1 MSGMESRHHL
11 EANFSNSALAVEAG
25 EMRADGMV
33 RLQRRAVKARKTT
46 MIMAMSSWWLRNGAN
61 TNNKNNKEDL
71 LIRKEAPASMPR
83 IIYIVVKAARPIA
96 TRTTRKASRS
106 TTMRRRMKNTIQ
118 RTETTSQ
125 RCSSSTRLDSIS
137 PIKLIKGPKR
147 AVAGERMSPGT
158 IDCPLANLTRMRST
172 TASLSRLCNRNIFS
186 VPSNSITSVKVVK
199 LKRLTIQIMMHQGLP
214 IAKSY

>member
-1 MSGMESRHHL
+1 MSGMESHHHL

-83 IIYIVVKAARPIA
+83 II
-96 TRTTRKASRS
+96 
-106 TTMRRRMKNTIQ
+106 
-118 RTETTSQ
+118 
-125 RCSSSTRLDSIS
+125 
-137 PIKLIKGPKR
+137 
-147 AVAGERMSPGT
+147 
-158 IDCPLANLTRMRST
+158 
-172 TASLSRLCNRNIFS
+172 
-186 VPSNSITSVKVVK
+186 
-199 LKRLTIQIMMHQGLP
+199 
-214 IAKSY
+214 